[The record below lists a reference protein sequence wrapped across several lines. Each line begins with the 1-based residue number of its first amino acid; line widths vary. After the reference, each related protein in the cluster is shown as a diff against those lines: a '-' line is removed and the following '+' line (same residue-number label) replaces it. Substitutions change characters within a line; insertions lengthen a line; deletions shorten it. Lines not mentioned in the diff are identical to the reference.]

1 MTEYMGRMMQAG
13 YSVGQRKSILEHA
26 LRINDKMRVE
36 DQNGT
41 RPLYR
46 PKDWQVEERI
56 KNKKRKRQNWS
67 TRGGYIA
74 PIFVPPTPNSELA
87 RMLQKVAD
95 NETEAGV
102 KFKIVETGGRTMK
115 SEVQVSNP
123 TATSGCDDGDCLA
136 CQYGRGKGGNCRQSN
151 IEYEVECQLC
161 PDDRKCLYIGESSRN
176 IYTRVKEH
184 QSSYRNRNGKSF
196 MKKHQ
201 EKHHQGLPGSYKAKV
216 TGSFRDCLTRQ
227 VSEGVS
233 IRRCDV
239 EVMNGKSEWHQPA
252 LWRVQNELMR
262 G

>member
-1 MTEYMGRMMQAG
+1 M
-13 YSVGQRKSILEHA
+13 
-26 LRINDKMRVE
+26 
-36 DQNGT
+36 
-41 RPLYR
+41 
-46 PKDWQVEERI
+46 
-56 KNKKRKRQNWS
+56 
-67 TRGGYIA
+67 
-74 PIFVPPTPNSELA
+74 
-87 RMLQKVAD
+87 
-95 NETEAGV
+95 
-102 KFKIVETGGRTMK
+102 
-115 SEVQVSNP
+115 
-123 TATSGCDDGDCLA
+123 
-136 CQYGRGKGGNCRQSN
+136 
-151 IEYEVECQLC
+151 
-161 PDDRKCLYIGESSRN
+161 YIGESSRN

>member
-1 MTEYMGRMMQAG
+1 M
-13 YSVGQRKSILEHA
+13 
-26 LRINDKMRVE
+26 
-36 DQNGT
+36 
-41 RPLYR
+41 
-46 PKDWQVEERI
+46 
-56 KNKKRKRQNWS
+56 
-67 TRGGYIA
+67 
-74 PIFVPPTPNSELA
+74 PPTPNSELA
-87 RMLQKVAD
+87 KMLQQVAD
-95 NETEAGV
+95 RKIDDGV
-102 KFKIVETGGRTMK
+102 KFKIVETGGKTMK

-136 CQYGRGKGGNCRQSN
+136 CQYGRGKGGNCQLSN

-161 PDDRKCLYIGESSRN
+161 PADSKAVYIGESSRN

-184 QSSYRNRNGKSF
+184 QSSYRKRNGKSF

-201 EKHHQGLPGSYKAKV
+201 ERHHQGMPGSYAAKV

-233 IRRCDV
+233 IRRCNV
-239 EVMNGKSEWHQPA
+239 EIMNGKSEWHQPA